1 MSSSNIDDGIPPPQ
15 KHSSTTPL
23 PTFPTPAGL
32 ALYQLTGW
40 FTGWEIRQLVPFIL
54 ISPAATGTAHRLVL
68 GFIPLNPSH
77 LSLQRKCV
85 MSADWGCRPLPS
97 GVTGQGTLHALR
109 VLCCVLCCAALCC
122 AVLPCQGLA
131 SPARSALAP
140 AAQGTRGFGHS
151 LTTSTSDLQTARRDR
166 RMHWCYLA
174 VASTL
179 IHLLSW

>member
-1 MSSSNIDDGIPPPQ
+1 M
-15 KHSSTTPL
+15 
-23 PTFPTPAGL
+23 L

-97 GVTGQGTLHALR
+97 GVTGQGMLQALCA
-109 VLCCVLCCAALCC
+109 VCCVLRC
-122 AVLPCQGLA
+122 AVLLCQGLA

-140 AAQGTRGFGHS
+140 AAQGTWGFGHS
-151 LTTSTSDLQTARRDR
+151 LTPLTSDLQTARRDR